1 MSENRFE
8 NLLIKYL
15 SGQASENDIEEL
27 SLWIK
32 KEENQ
37 KLFDE
42 YVKLHF
48 DVSTVFQKEEID
60 PLKKKLLLKISE
72 SEKKKLK
79 SNYSNRLLKYVALCL
94 VLISVAYFTSTQFGF
109 SFFNKGVEKNI
120 QEKFVTLE
128 TEEGELVRLLPSN
141 QKVITNAKGNSIGN
155 QNRNNLFYDNDVFE
169 AEPTFVTIHVPY
181 GKKFKLDLADG
192 TTVHLN
198 SGSSLRYPTFF
209 KNSESRSVSLT
220 GEAFFEV
227 AKDSL
232 HPFYV
237 ESNSLQIEVL
247 GTKFNVTNYKETSHI
262 RTVLLEGAVSLNNSH
277 STENVLLK
285 PGQKA
290 ALDKADKSIA
300 VTEVD
305 TYEYTAWMQGKLIF
319 RNKAFKEICHALER
333 KYDVQITVENDD
345 LKEEVFDASFDI
357 ETIEQVLESFK
368 RSYSFEYTLDSN
380 HILIK

>member
-15 SGQASENDIEEL
+15 SGQATENDIEEL

-60 PLKKKLLLKISE
+60 PLKKMLLSKINE
-72 SEKKKLK
+72 NEKKKLK
-79 SNYSNRLLKYVALCL
+79 KNYSNRLLKYVAVCI

-109 SFFNKGVEKNI
+109 SFFNKGLEKNI

-128 TEEGELVRLLPSN
+128 TDEGELVRLLPSN

-155 QNRNNLFYDNDVFE
+155 QNGNNLFYDNDGFE
-169 AEPTFVTIHVPY
+169 AEPTFVTVHVPY
-181 GKKFKLDLADG
+181 GKRFKLDLADG

-198 SGSSLRYPTFF
+198 SGSSLHYPTFF
-209 KNSESRSVSLT
+209 KNTESRSVSLT

-237 ESNSLQIEVL
+237 KSNSLQIEVL

-262 RTVLLEGAVSLNNSH
+262 RTVLVEGAVSLNNSQ
-277 STENVLLK
+277 STETVLLK

-319 RNKAFKEICHALER
+319 RNKTFKEICHSLER
-333 KYDVQITVENDD
+333 KYDVQITVENED
-345 LKEEVFDASFDI
+345 LKKEVFDASFDI

-380 HILIK
+380 HIIIK

>member
-109 SFFNKGVEKNI
+109 SFFNHE
-120 QEKFVTLE
+120 F
-128 TEEGELVRLLPSN
+128 P
-141 QKVITNAKGNSIGN
+141 
-155 QNRNNLFYDNDVFE
+155 
-169 AEPTFVTIHVPY
+169 
-181 GKKFKLDLADG
+181 
-192 TTVHLN
+192 
-198 SGSSLRYPTFF
+198 
-209 KNSESRSVSLT
+209 
-220 GEAFFEV
+220 
-227 AKDSL
+227 
-232 HPFYV
+232 
-237 ESNSLQIEVL
+237 
-247 GTKFNVTNYKETSHI
+247 
-262 RTVLLEGAVSLNNSH
+262 
-277 STENVLLK
+277 
-285 PGQKA
+285 
-290 ALDKADKSIA
+290 
-300 VTEVD
+300 
-305 TYEYTAWMQGKLIF
+305 
-319 RNKAFKEICHALER
+319 
-333 KYDVQITVENDD
+333 
-345 LKEEVFDASFDI
+345 
-357 ETIEQVLESFK
+357 
-368 RSYSFEYTLDSN
+368 
-380 HILIK
+380 

>member
-155 QNRNNLFYDNDVFE
+155 QKGNNLFYDNNVFE

-209 KNSESRSVSLT
+209 KNTESRSVSLK

-262 RTVLLEGAVSLNNSH
+262 RTVLVEGAVSLNNSQ
-277 STENVLLK
+277 STETVLLK
-285 PGQKA
+285 PSQKA

-300 VTEVD
+300 VTQVD

-319 RNKAFKEICHALER
+319 RNKTFKEICHSLER
-333 KYDVQITVENDD
+333 KYDVQITVENED
-345 LKEEVFDASFDI
+345 LKKEVFDASFDI

-380 HILIK
+380 HIIIK